1 MSTVEYIEQI
11 EQPEGGY
18 IPPEMLEPV
27 PVDDDDDGYAAVLN
41 PEENVSPDLIGTAV
55 DHMTRFGFGLRAEY
69 AFAGSLAEAIMP
81 LNVEA
86 WGLISGI
93 KYLNEGNSII
103 NALKLSEFDAFLH
116 LCERDRSVGSIDPDK
131 ATIENVKIMVKR
143 SCRFF
148 GVCVPNL
155 PNVGFMTFDTLWHLS
170 TSEMPSTK
178 EDTLRLLIDWG
189 MGLDSVNA
197 GWFQN
202 VKYLGIYNP
211 RLNEARRISVDAIPK
226 NAIAA
231 VEKSFE

>member
-55 DHMTRFGFGLRAEY
+55 DHMTRFGFGLCAEY
-69 AFAGSLAEAIMP
+69 AFAGSLAETIMP

-93 KYLNEGNSII
+93 KYLNEDNSII

>member
-1 MSTVEYIEQI
+1 
-11 EQPEGGY
+11 
-18 IPPEMLEPV
+18 
-27 PVDDDDDGYAAVLN
+27 
-41 PEENVSPDLIGTAV
+41 
-55 DHMTRFGFGLRAEY
+55 
-69 AFAGSLAEAIMP
+69 
-81 LNVEA
+81 
-86 WGLISGI
+86 
-93 KYLNEGNSII
+93 
-103 NALKLSEFDAFLH
+103 
-116 LCERDRSVGSIDPDK
+116 
-131 ATIENVKIMVKR
+131 
-143 SCRFF
+143 
-148 GVCVPNL
+148 
-155 PNVGFMTFDTLWHLS
+155 MTFDTLWHLS

>member
-1 MSTVEYIEQI
+1 
-11 EQPEGGY
+11 
-18 IPPEMLEPV
+18 
-27 PVDDDDDGYAAVLN
+27 
-41 PEENVSPDLIGTAV
+41 
-55 DHMTRFGFGLRAEY
+55 
-69 AFAGSLAEAIMP
+69 MP

-93 KYLNEGNSII
+93 KYLNEDNSII

-178 EDTLRLLIDWG
+178 EDTRRLLIDWG